1 TSSKLSN
8 HEDVPGIAKIV
19 ESFKFEREDPNG
31 SKHTE
36 GESNKIPA
44 IPGRRL
50 IQLRREQLS
59 PATPHWTNIWLPNMF
74 SNIVPMRASIP
85 DENGVACDVPER
97 RSREMH
103 LLSYWFPPF
112 LGSLLAQPNRS

>member
-8 HEDVPGIAKIV
+8 HEDVPGIAEIV
-19 ESFKFEREDPNG
+19 ESFKFKREDPTG

-44 IPGRRL
+44 IPERRL
-50 IQLRREQLS
+50 IHVRREQLS
-59 PATPHWTNIWLPNMF
+59 PAAPHWTNIWLPNMF

-85 DENGVACDVPER
+85 DENGIAYDVPKR
-97 RSREMH
+97 RSREVY
-103 LLSYWFPPF
+103 LLS
-112 LGSLLAQPNRS
+112 